1 MQVFQ
6 VQLRKDY
13 SLNDLKADLAVLYLK
28 AGLKGIGI
36 TFLMSDSQVA
46 EEKFLVVVND
56 MLASG
61 EIAELMSDE
70 EMDNV
75 INAVRNEVK
84 HIVYYYYTIVSL
96 NNQFMLIIQLLVHLK
111 KMY

>member
-1 MQVFQ
+1 M
-6 VQLRKDY
+6 
-13 SLNDLKADLAVLYLK
+13 
-28 AGLKGIGI
+28 KGIGI

-61 EIAELMSDE
+61 EIADLLTDE
-70 EMDNV
+70 EVDNV

-84 HIVYYYYTIVSL
+84 YTV
-96 NNQFMLIIQLLVHLK
+96 
-111 KMY
+111 

>member
-1 MQVFQ
+1 M
-6 VQLRKDY
+6 
-13 SLNDLKADLAVLYLK
+13 
-28 AGLKGIGI
+28 KGIGI

-61 EIAELMSDE
+61 EIMELLADDE
-70 EMDNV
+70 VENV

-84 HIVYYYYTIVSL
+84 YIV
-96 NNQFMLIIQLLVHLK
+96 
-111 KMY
+111 

>member
-1 MQVFQ
+1 M
-6 VQLRKDY
+6 
-13 SLNDLKADLAVLYLK
+13 
-28 AGLKGIGI
+28 KGIGI

-61 EIAELMSDE
+61 EIADLLTDE
-70 EMDNV
+70 EVDNV

-84 HIVYYYYTIVSL
+84 YMV
-96 NNQFMLIIQLLVHLK
+96 
-111 KMY
+111 

>member
-1 MQVFQ
+1 M
-6 VQLRKDY
+6 
-13 SLNDLKADLAVLYLK
+13 
-28 AGLKGIGI
+28 KGIGI

-61 EIAELMSDE
+61 EIAELLTDDE
-70 EMDNV
+70 VDNV

-84 HIVYYYYTIVSL
+84 YIV
-96 NNQFMLIIQLLVHLK
+96 
-111 KMY
+111 

>member
-1 MQVFQ
+1 MFQ

-13 SLNDLKADLAVLYLK
+13 SLNELKADLAVLYLK
-28 AGLKGIGI
+28 AGVKSIGI

-61 EIAELMSDE
+61 EIAELLADDE
-70 EMDNV
+70 VDNV
-75 INAVRNEVK
+75 INAVRNEVRRAAR
-84 HIVYYYYTIVSL
+84 HC
-96 NNQFMLIIQLLVHLK
+96 
-111 KMY
+111 

>member
-1 MQVFQ
+1 M
-6 VQLRKDY
+6 R
-13 SLNDLKADLAVLYLK
+13 S
-28 AGLKGIGI
+28 IGI

-61 EIAELMSDE
+61 EIAELLTDDE
-70 EMDNV
+70 VDNV

-84 HIVYYYYTIVSL
+84 YIVQTVFYNTVRVFFI
-96 NNQFMLIIQLLVHLK
+96 LK
-111 KMY
+111 